1 MPGTCFWGELQSFAI
16 FQLLQITVLTFF
28 FVSKSL
34 LNTELVSVIHI
45 TLGHKH
51 KERSRGT

>member
-1 MPGTCFWGELQSFAI
+1 MPGTCVWGVLQSFAI
-16 FQLLQITVLTFF
+16 SKLLQITVLTFL

-45 TLGHKH
+45 SLGHKH